1 MDIEVKVPNYNLYDT
16 HNIQEELAKNI
27 NDIFSDE
34 ESFKPPFERKTGMS
48 EALNESPAKT
58 SELRTDGTADSNA
71 GNANTVYADGEAENI
86 EDEQIEGQLS
96 IADWMETVRE
106 EKYGKQDTREFS
118 KVELERML
126 DEKDEKSEAYELSL
140 IHI

>member
-1 MDIEVKVPNYNLYDT
+1 MT
-16 HNIQEELAKNI
+16 
-27 NDIFSDE
+27 
-34 ESFKPPFERKTGMS
+34 

-106 EKYGKQDTREFS
+106 EKYG
-118 KVELERML
+118 
-126 DEKDEKSEAYELSL
+126 
-140 IHI
+140 